1 MIGLVLRVPLD
12 LTVLCLCS
20 RHVAYFR
27 RLEMTVHSR
36 GELPQTYMMNVS
48 PHQSTDDLHYQELWH
63 PTLQFSAPTSFF
75 LFLYMVPSSQLLLQ
89 PSLNCSLSSCPQ
101 KPTKHHLF
109 RLFQFQE
116 TEGFHQSRTTQR
128 SVCKRMSYVLRIQ
141 VRGVDRAN
149 SIILEHKHT
158 LEYKLF
164 SKEM

>member
-12 LTVLCLCS
+12 LTVLCLYS
-20 RHVAYFR
+20 RHGAYFG
-27 RLEMTVHSR
+27 RLAMTVHSR
-36 GELPQTYMMNVS
+36 DELPQPHMTNAS
-48 PHQSTDDLHYQELWH
+48 PHRPTDEFHYQELWH
-63 PTLQFSAPTSFF
+63 PSLQFSAPTSFF
-75 LFLYMVPSSQLLLQ
+75 LFLYMVPSSHLLLE
-89 PSLNCSLSSCPQ
+89 PPLTALSLSLSSCSR

-116 TEGFHQSRTTQR
+116 TGGFCQAKTTQR

-141 VRGVDRAN
+141 VRIDRAN

-164 SKEM
+164 SK